1 MVVLERRHVLGGAA
15 VTEEVFPGFKFSVCS
30 YVVSL
35 LRPEIIRELDL
46 PAHGME
52 LLPLDGTFT
61 PMPSGDY
68 LWRVNDHYKT
78 RREIAR
84 HSRLDA
90 EAYDEYGKA
99 MIEMGRFAKPILSM
113 TPPDPTSLDPRGL
126 LELLGIG
133 KRFRAMRSHDRVN
146 QIQLLT
152 MSAVDFLDQWFE
164 TDVLKATMSASGII
178 GTFLGVRSP
187 GTAYVLLHHYMGEI
201 DGAFRSWGLSRGGTG
216 AVSDAIAAAARGFG
230 AEIRT
235 ETAVARIL
243 TKNGK
248 ATGVALANGDEV
260 RADIVISSLDPNNT
274 FLQFMDAKELPD
286 EFVEGVRRYKY
297 RGSSGK
303 VNLALDGLP
312 DFTCLPGAGPHL
324 RGAISISPSVD
335 YMEQAYDDAKYG
347 QFSRKPYVDIVIPS
361 LTDPSV
367 APPGKHVLSCF
378 VQYAPYHL
386 KDGSWDEQRDAFG
399 DAVINAI
406 SEYAPNLKNLILHR
420 QVLTPLDLEREWGLT
435 EGNIFQGELT
445 LEQLFFLRP
454 VAGWAQY
461 ATPVDRLF
469 MCGSATHPGG
479 GIMGAPGRN
488 AALRVLKD
496 VMSQR
501 DVVVIGAGVNGLTCA
516 AYLAKAGLKPL
527 ILERRASVGGGA
539 ITEEIAPQFKAPTL
553 AHSAGPLASRVI
565 ADLQL
570 EKHGL
575 EFVKSAAD
583 LAVVGGSQPLI
594 LWRDRQRATESLRAV
609 SARDAE
615 AWPAIPAAPE
625 RNRRSDRDPLHQH
638 SAVGGRHHWTGRVD
652 SCPYPAGVSWARP
665 AGRLSL
671 VAMGPDGGRRSG
683 QRVLRNRDA
692 PCRDRGRRDFWRQ
705 LWPLVG
711 RQRHAVAAARSERSI
726 GRC

>member
-1 MVVLERRHVLGGAA
+1 MRYDAIVIGGGHNGLTCAAYLARAGKTVLVLERRYVLGGAA

-46 PAHGME
+46 PSHGME

-61 PMPSGDY
+61 PMPNGDY
-68 LWRVNDHYKT
+68 LWRVNDHHKT

-90 EAYDEYGKA
+90 EAYDDYGKA

-126 LELLGIG
+126 LELLSIG
-133 KRFRAMRSHDRVN
+133 KRFRAMRFHDRVN

-201 DGAFRSWGLSRGGTG
+201 DGSFRSWGLSRGGTG
-216 AVSDAIAAAARGFG
+216 AVSNAIASAARGFG

-235 ETAVARIL
+235 EAPVARIL
-243 TKNGK
+243 TRNGR
-248 ATGVALANGDEV
+248 ATGVALVNGDEFE
-260 RADIVISSLDPNNT
+260 ADVVVSSVDPTNT
-274 FLQFMDAKELPD
+274 FLKFMDPKELPSD
-286 EFVEGVRRYKY
+286 FVDGVRRYKY

-312 DFTCLPGAGPHL
+312 NFTCLPGPGPHL
-324 RGAISISPSVD
+324 RGAISISPSID

-347 QFSRKPYVDIVIPS
+347 RFSRRPYIDMVIPS

-367 APPGKHVLSCF
+367 APPGGHVLSCF
-378 VQYAPYHL
+378 VQFAPYHL
-386 KDGSWDEQRDAFG
+386 KDGTWDEQRDAFG
-399 DAVINAI
+399 DTVVDTIA
-406 SEYAPNLKNLILHR
+406 EFAPNLKSLILHR

-454 VAGWAQY
+454 VPGWAQY
-461 ATPVDRLF
+461 VTPVDRLY

-488 AALRVLKD
+488 AAMRVLK
-496 VMSQR
+496 
-501 DVVVIGAGVNGLTCA
+501 
-516 AYLAKAGLKPL
+516 
-527 ILERRASVGGGA
+527 ER
-539 ITEEIAPQFKAPTL
+539 
-553 AHSAGPLASRVI
+553 
-565 ADLQL
+565 
-570 EKHGL
+570 
-575 EFVKSAAD
+575 
-583 LAVVGGSQPLI
+583 
-594 LWRDRQRATESLRAV
+594 
-609 SARDAE
+609 
-615 AWPAIPAAPE
+615 
-625 RNRRSDRDPLHQH
+625 
-638 SAVGGRHHWTGRVD
+638 
-652 SCPYPAGVSWARP
+652 
-665 AGRLSL
+665 
-671 VAMGPDGGRRSG
+671 
-683 QRVLRNRDA
+683 
-692 PCRDRGRRDFWRQ
+692 
-705 LWPLVG
+705 
-711 RQRHAVAAARSERSI
+711 
-726 GRC
+726 